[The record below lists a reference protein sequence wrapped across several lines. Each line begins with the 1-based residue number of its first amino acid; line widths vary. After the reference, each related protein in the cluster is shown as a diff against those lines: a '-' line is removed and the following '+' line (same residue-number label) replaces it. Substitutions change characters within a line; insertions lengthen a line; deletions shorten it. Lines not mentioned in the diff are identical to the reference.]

1 MVPGTVRAQRDRPD
15 VIDELNLDPVRSG
28 LEATGREKPGGWEIQ
43 EVKMEKAKKLK
54 ARDLGPEKSTDLAFI
69 LASIIAKAQAVELAL
84 EEEESAWSGP
94 ELIELLR
101 IFQSD
106 ATEALAVLGIT
117 QDEYTAISGE
127 IVAEM
132 MSDDDE

>member
-1 MVPGTVRAQRDRPD
+1 
-15 VIDELNLDPVRSG
+15 
-28 LEATGREKPGGWEIQ
+28 
-43 EVKMEKAKKLK
+43 MELK
-54 ARDLGPEKSTDLAFI
+54 ACNLGPTESTDLAFV

-106 ATEALAVLGIT
+106 AMEALAVLGIT
-117 QDEYTAISGE
+117 QDEYNAISGE

-132 MSDDDE
+132 MTDDDE